1 MSYTAIL
8 ITVLIVYLLF
18 NLIVGLWA
26 SNRQAKADEAAG
38 KGFINNY
45 FIGGR
50 SMGGLVLAI
59 LSEVRAL
66 PTKRDWCG
74 FIFP

>member
-26 SNRQAKADEAAG
+26 SNRQAKADGQQEKDLSTIISSEAGPWAVW
-38 KGFINNY
+38 F
-45 FIGGR
+45 
-50 SMGGLVLAI
+50 S
-59 LSEVRAL
+59 
-66 PTKRDWCG
+66 P
-74 FIFP
+74 